1 MNKLK
6 LLSKTLLVVNFTLF
20 FIILSVKL
28 TVNNKQLYYFDINYL
43 NIPNESGF
51 NVTDIKANYNYLIN
65 FITSRQNIEFNMPT
79 LPSSS
84 EGKIHFYEVKNIF
97 IKMDYLFYIS
107 IFISSIGVYYSLKF
121 KDFSLFKY
129 LSGLLL
135 FIPILLLTFFSINF
149 NNTFTIFHRLFF
161 RNDYWI
167 FDIDKDPVIRMLPQY
182 FFLHCA
188 MSITIFMIFFSLVS
202 IVIYKNGSEF

>member
-6 LLSKTLLVVNFTLF
+6 LLLKILLVVNFALF

-28 TVNNKQLYYFDINYL
+28 TVNNKHLYYFDINYL
-43 NIPNESGF
+43 NIPKESGF
-51 NVTDIKANYNYLIN
+51 NVTDIKTNYNYLIN
-65 FITSRQNIEFNMPT
+65 FITSKQNIEFNMPT
-79 LPSSS
+79 LPSSP

-107 IFISSIGVYYSLKF
+107 IFISSIGIYYSLKF
-121 KDFSLFKY
+121 KNFSPFKY

-135 FIPILLLTFFSINF
+135 FIPILLLMFFSINF
-149 NNTFTIFHRLFF
+149 DNTFTMFHKLFF

-202 IVIYKNGSEF
+202 IVIYKKGSKF

>member
-97 IKMDYLFYIS
+97 IKMNLTFWRWFILHKHFYILNRS
-107 IFISSIGVYYSLKF
+107 
-121 KDFSLFKY
+121 
-129 LSGLLL
+129 LL
-135 FIPILLLTFFSINF
+135 FPKIQRFFSF
-149 NNTFTIFHRLFF
+149 
-161 RNDYWI
+161 
-167 FDIDKDPVIRMLPQY
+167 
-182 FFLHCA
+182 
-188 MSITIFMIFFSLVS
+188 
-202 IVIYKNGSEF
+202 